1 MKLIVMDMQKGITVD
16 ALYNFDQFI
25 ENTVK
30 IIEAARA
37 NQIEVIYVQ
46 HDDGPGSGFT
56 QGDEAFEIADQIAPR
71 AGEKIY
77 VKNHGSCFGN
87 KDFTKYL
94 EDAGED
100 TLIIVGLLTNY
111 CVNTTVQS
119 AFERGYKVI
128 IPEGTNS
135 TFDNQYMT
143 GETAYKFF
151 NDATWADY
159 FAKCVSMDEAL
170 EMLKNPDQQ
179 TTLNQRST

>member
-1 MKLIVMDMQKGITVD
+1 MKLIIMDMQKGITVD

-56 QGDEAFEIADQIAPR
+56 QGDEAFEIADQVAPR

>member
-16 ALYNFDQFI
+16 ALYNFERFI
-25 ENTVK
+25 ENTGK
-30 IIEAARA
+30 ILAAARE

-56 QGDEAFEIADQIAPR
+56 QGDEAFEIADQVAPR
-71 AGEKIY
+71 PGEKRF
-77 VKNHGSCFGN
+77 VKHHGSCFGN
-87 KDFTKYL
+87 KDFTNYL

-100 TLIIVGLLTNY
+100 TLIIMGLLTNF

-119 AFERGYKVI
+119 AFERGYKVL

-151 NDATWADY
+151 NEGTWADY
-159 FAKCVSMDEAL
+159 FAKCVSVEETIELMKKQNL
-170 EMLKNPDQQ
+170 
-179 TTLNQRST
+179 

>member
-16 ALYNFDQFI
+16 ALYNYDHFI
-25 ENTVK
+25 ENTVNILK
-30 IIEAARA
+30 AARE

-46 HDDGPGSGFT
+46 HDNGPGSGFS
-56 QGDEAFEIADQIAPR
+56 QGDEAFEIADQVAPHP
-71 AGEKIY
+71 GEKRF
-77 VKNHGSCFGN
+77 VKHHGSCFGN

-100 TLIIVGLLTNY
+100 TLIIMGLLTNF

-151 NDATWADY
+151 NEATWADY
-159 FAKCVSMDEAL
+159 FAKCVSVEEAIAL
-170 EMLKNPDQQ
+170 MKQQ
-179 TTLNQRST
+179 SRLN

>member
-1 MKLIVMDMQKGITVD
+1 MKLIAMDLQKGLVNEG
-16 ALYNFDQFI
+16 LYNFQHFL
-25 ENTVK
+25 ENTEK
-30 IIEAARA
+30 TIDAARE
-37 NQIEVIYVQ
+37 NGVEVIYVQ
-46 HDDGPGSGFT
+46 HDDGPGSGFS
-56 QGDEAFEIADQIAPR
+56 QGDEAFEIADQVAPHP
-71 AGEKIY
+71 GEKRF
-77 VKNHGSCFGN
+77 VKHHGSCFGN

-100 TLIIVGLLTNY
+100 TLIIMGLLTNF

-151 NDATWADY
+151 NEATWADY
-159 FAKCVSMDEAL
+159 FAKCLSVEETMEL
-170 EMLKNPDQQ
+170 MKKQNL
-179 TTLNQRST
+179 